1 MKKNIL
7 NRIIMIAL
15 IIFCIFSLLTPKV
28 YADSLGDIFTKADEF
43 VKKGQSSSATTISE
57 TSMKNMSDI
66 LYNTLLVI
74 AIVMAVIIGMVI
86 GIHYM
91 TGGIAEKVKVKE
103 TMIAYVAGCI
113 VVFGAFAIWKIV
125 VTILQSSPS
134 A

>member
-43 VKKGQSSSATTISE
+43 VKKGQTSSATTISE
-57 TSMKNMSDI
+57 ETMKDMSNI

-74 AIVMAVIIGMVI
+74 AIVIAVILGMII
-86 GIHYM
+86 GIQYM

-113 VVFGAFAIWKIV
+113 VVFGAFVIWKIV

>member
-1 MKKNIL
+1 MKKSIL
-7 NRIIMIAL
+7 NKILMIVL
-15 IIFCIFSLLTPKV
+15 IIFCIFSLATPKV

-43 VKKGQSSSATTISE
+43 VKKGQTSSATTISE

-74 AIVMAVIIGMVI
+74 AIVIAVIVGMVV
-86 GIHYM
+86 GIQYM

-113 VVFGAFAIWKIV
+113 VIFGAFAIWKIV